1 MWNAV
6 VNMGGK
12 IVALFLGCAGECYTE
27 LGTGIAI
34 PQLNILKRILI
45 RYPGDAYSFQ
55 CGIQLL
61 IWGEKIV
68 GWVGEYCSELGI
80 RIAIP

>member
-1 MWNAV
+1 M
-6 VNMGGK
+6 
-12 IVALFLGCAGECYTE
+12 GCAGECYTE

-34 PQLNILKRILI
+34 PQLNILKRIPI
-45 RYPGDAYSFQ
+45 RYSGDAYSFQ

-68 GWVGEYCSELGI
+68 GCVGQYCSELGT
-80 RIAIP
+80 RTAIP

>member
-1 MWNAV
+1 M
-6 VNMGGK
+6 
-12 IVALFLGCAGECYTE
+12 GCAGECYTE
-27 LGTGIAI
+27 FGTGIAI

-45 RYPGDAYSFQ
+45 RYSGDAYSFQ

-68 GWVGEYCSELGI
+68 GWVGEYCCELGT